1 MRSHNKRPHRID
13 VTKAPPVESDNGPP
27 SKVTRNNAGP
37 NLIRADL
44 DPNSSDHMV
53 AMTQLKEQIASLKK
67 QIGQKDAQL
76 LSKDKL
82 VSIYHVANVLKALM
96 KYF

>member
-1 MRSHNKRPHRID
+1 M
-13 VTKAPPVESDNGPP
+13 
-27 SKVTRNNAGP
+27 
-37 NLIRADL
+37 RADL

-76 LSKDKL
+76 LSKDKM
-82 VSIYHVANVLKALM
+82 VCITIIYFEVNYETLFLK
-96 KYF
+96 